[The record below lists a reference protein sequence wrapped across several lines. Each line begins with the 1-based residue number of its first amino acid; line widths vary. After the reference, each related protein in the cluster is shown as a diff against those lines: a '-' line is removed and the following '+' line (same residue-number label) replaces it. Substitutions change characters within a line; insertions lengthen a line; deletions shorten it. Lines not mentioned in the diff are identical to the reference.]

1 MNGMSAINSHSGL
14 AGMMTSPTVLI
25 YDNLLFLEVRLE
37 MRRITTAR
45 IVNSSPH

>member
-1 MNGMSAINSHSGL
+1 
-14 AGMMTSPTVLI
+14 LI

-45 IVNSSPH
+45 IVNSSPHWFGGGVRAVPFCRADKQ